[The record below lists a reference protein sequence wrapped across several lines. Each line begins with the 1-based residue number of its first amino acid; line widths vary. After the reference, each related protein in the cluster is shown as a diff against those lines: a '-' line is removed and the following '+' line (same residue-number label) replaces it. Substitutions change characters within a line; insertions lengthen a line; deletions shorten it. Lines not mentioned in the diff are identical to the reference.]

1 MPHLH
6 LEYSANVQPFEV
18 KETLTALNTALIAT
32 GQVKQPYDVK
42 SRARCVDEF
51 VVGEGNNNGAF
62 IYLHVALM
70 SGRSES
76 VKREIAEGLMLVLQR
91 YAPMQAP
98 EIALQLAVEVRDM
111 DSSNYQKL
119 VVAAPQTN

>member
-6 LEYSANVQPFEV
+6 LEYSANVQPLDV
-18 KETLTALNTALIAT
+18 KATLTALNTALIGT

-42 SRARCVDEF
+42 SRARCVDDF

-62 IYLHVALM
+62 LYLHVALM
-70 SGRSES
+70 SGRTDQ
-76 VKREIAEGLMLVLQR
+76 VKRDIAEILMQVLQQH
-91 YAPMQAP
+91 APMHST

-111 DSSNYQKL
+111 DSLNYQKL
-119 VVAAPQTN
+119 TVVAPKAL